1 MKNLNPA
8 KEESFNHLVKWL
20 DDNHL
25 LLWFSNNFKEAESF
39 DKLGFSIM
47 HNGQLRFL
55 VESPQNMTFLEGSKF
70 KLVAERQEK
79 HYTYFF
85 TFEEPNVQSQVSF

>member
-8 KEESFNHLVKWL
+8 KEESFNHLVEWL
-20 DDNHL
+20 DMHNL
-25 LLWFSNNFKEAESF
+25 TLWFSSNFKETEAI
-39 DKLGFSIM
+39 DKLGWKIF
-47 HNGQLRFL
+47 HNGQLRIL
-55 VESPQNMTFLEGSKF
+55 VNEPQNMTFLDGSKF

-85 TFEEPNVQSQVSF
+85 TLEEPNV